1 MKTVSDIAEL
11 KVQIKQWRQAGQTIA
26 FVPTMGNLHQ
36 GHSSLV
42 EVAGKR
48 ADKVVVSIFINPM
61 QFDNQEDL
69 AIYPRTVEDDSNVLE
84 AMNTDLLFLP
94 TPQTIYPK
102 GLENQTFVEVPLLS
116 ALFCGNS
123 RPGHF
128 RGVTTVVNKLFNLVE
143 PDIAIF
149 GEKDFQQ
156 LLLIR
161 HMVKDLFMNVQV
173 IGAPTKR
180 DPSGLAMS
188 SRNNYLTT
196 RQREQQAPIIYQT
209 LTQTCQQIKAGN
221 KDFASLEL
229 AATKQINDAGLSTDF
244 FSIQNADDLS
254 DANVDDKKLVIL
266 VAAFLGKARLID
278 NMFFSLNAS

>member
-1 MKTVSDIAEL
+1 MMQTISAIADL
-11 KVQIKQWRQAGQTIA
+11 KAQVKSWRMAGQTVA
-26 FVPTMGNLHQ
+26 FVPTMGNLHD

-42 EVAGKR
+42 EEARKR

-69 AIYPRTVEDDSNVLE
+69 AIYPRTVEDDSNVLK
-84 AMNTDLLFLP
+84 ALGTDLLFMP
-94 TPQTIYPK
+94 TPDMVYPK
-102 GLENQTFVEVPLLS
+102 GLDNTTFVEVPMLS
-116 ALFCGNS
+116 GLFCGNS

-143 PDIAIF
+143 PDMAIF

-161 HMVKDLFMNVQV
+161 HMVADLFMNIEI

-180 DPSGLAMS
+180 ESSGLAMS
-188 SRNNYLTT
+188 SRNNYLSKEN
-196 RQREQQAPIIYQT
+196 REQKAPIIYQVLSDT
-209 LTQTCQQIKAGN
+209 RQAIVDGD
-221 KDFASLEL
+221 KDFANLEL
-229 AATKQINDAGLSTDF
+229 AAAKRINAAGLNTDF
-244 FSIQNADDLS
+244 FSIQNAANLS
-254 DANVDDKKLVIL
+254 DAGADDTDLVIL

-278 NMFFSLNAS
+278 NLFFNLD

>member
-1 MKTVSDIAEL
+1 MQTISDITTLRA
-11 KVQIKQWRQAGQTIA
+11 QIKQWRMAGEKIA

-42 EVAGKR
+42 EEAHKH
-48 ADKVVVSIFINPM
+48 ATKVVVSIFINPM

-69 AIYPRTVEDDSNVLE
+69 AIYPRTEEDDSNVLR
-84 AMNTDLLFLP
+84 AMKTDLLFLP
-94 TPQTIYPK
+94 TPKTIYPK
-102 GLENQTFVEVPLLS
+102 GLRNQSFVEVPVLS
-116 ALFCGNS
+116 ELFCGNS

-128 RGVTTVVNKLFNLVE
+128 TGVTTVVNKLFNLVE

-161 HMVKDLFMNVQV
+161 HMVNDLFMNVQI

-180 DPSGLAMS
+180 EQSGLAMS
-188 SRNNYLTT
+188 SRNNYLSKH
-196 RQREQQAPIIYQT
+196 QREQQGPIIYQVLNDT
-209 LTQTCQQIKAGN
+209 RKQIEQGN
-221 KDFASLEL
+221 KDFANLEL
-229 AATKQINDAGLSTDF
+229 TAAKCINDAGLDTDF
-244 FSIQNADDLS
+244 FSIQSAENLTDASADDTQ
-254 DANVDDKKLVIL
+254 LVIL

-278 NMFFSLNAS
+278 NMFFEVG